1 VSQIKELFAF
11 VAVDHQGN
19 EHILYHQLVG
29 STKPMISDDRERLEL
44 YRLDALEAIDGS
56 GQQLRAATFMRANPQ
71 MRMF

>member
-11 VAVDHQGN
+11 V
-19 EHILYHQLVG
+19 
-29 STKPMISDDRERLEL
+29 
-44 YRLDALEAIDGS
+44 ALEAIDGS